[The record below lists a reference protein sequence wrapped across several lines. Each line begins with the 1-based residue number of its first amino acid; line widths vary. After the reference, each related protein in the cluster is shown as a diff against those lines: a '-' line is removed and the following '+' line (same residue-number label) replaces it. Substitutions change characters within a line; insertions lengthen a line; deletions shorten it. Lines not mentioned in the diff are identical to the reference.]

1 MIRSLARTS
10 HQFHINS
17 SKLKPLYYRDTT
29 PSSQIS
35 CLNSNQPKNQSTSVM
50 KPTNS
55 NAFCQSTITELSDP
69 STITVDI
76 LKDLDHYSEEV
87 LESLPRQRFYIIK
100 RSMYKLLNKY
110 HTPAVLFL
118 FMRHTMSNQ
127 STKDRRLST
136 SEFNHAISAI
146 GYNFSTGGIPSLP

>member
-1 MIRSLARTS
+1 
-10 HQFHINS
+10 
-17 SKLKPLYYRDTT
+17 
-29 PSSQIS
+29 
-35 CLNSNQPKNQSTSVM
+35 M

-55 NAFCQSTITELSDP
+55 TTFGQSTVTELSDP

-146 GYNFSTGGIPSLP
+146 GYNFSTGGIPSPS